1 MEQTFKN
8 LMRTA
13 QSYDNKEIE
22 RILGILL
29 IVGAIREKFALAELI
44 DAEADKIDVLAD
56 RFKKA
61 DSTPVTADQLV
72 AANQSAANVFNGLG
86 NALQQINEQIEQG
99 RKLLSKKSDHK

>member
-1 MEQTFKN
+1 MEKNFKQ

-13 QSYDNKEIE
+13 QSYDSNEIE

-44 DAEADKIDVLAD
+44 DAEADKIDALAD
-56 RFKKA
+56 RFVEA
-61 DSTPVTADQLV
+61 GSGPVTAEQLV

-99 RKLLSKKSDHK
+99 RKLLSKKSDH

>member
-1 MEQTFKN
+1 MEKNFKQ

-13 QSYDNKEIE
+13 QSYDSNEIE

-44 DAEADKIDVLAD
+44 DAEADKIDALAD
-56 RFKKA
+56 QFVEA
-61 DSTPVTADQLV
+61 GGGPVTAEQLV

-99 RKLLSKKSDHK
+99 RKLLSKKSDH

>member
-1 MEQTFKN
+1 MEKNFKQ

-13 QSYDNKEIE
+13 QSYDSNEIE

-44 DAEADKIDVLAD
+44 DAEADKIDALAD
-56 RFKKA
+56 RFEA
-61 DSTPVTADQLV
+61 DSATVTADQLV
-72 AANQSAANVFNGLG
+72 EANQSAANVFNGLG

-99 RKLLSKKSDHK
+99 RKLLSKKSDH